1 MRQLGLI
8 IGKWKMRRIIHLEIF
23 WVDAGRAPGSGA
35 FSAMS
40 SGEDGVD
47 GRNGVFRGLSSGNF
61 RIGDKPGVGQF
72 SYCLVPNEHLSS
84 R

>member
-40 SGEDGVD
+40 SGEDGV
-47 GRNGVFRGLSSGNF
+47 GGWKGTSRVNPAGLLVEVGSGMSSGLRNHAGLPEF
-61 RIGDKPGVGQF
+61 PKV
-72 SYCLVPNEHLSS
+72 N
-84 R
+84 